1 MPIGVEMARGTDRLG
16 CIIIDE
22 RGGEVHIIA
31 WWKDVDV
38 KAFFGSNITQFCLNI
53 IDNLYSRI
61 EHHLKLIH
69 LSRNISAI
77 LKAAA
82 SPVLHAPCVVAHPFP
97 VASPAK

>member
-1 MPIGVEMARGTDRLG
+1 MVCCVDIYANRCCVVL
-16 CIIIDE
+16 IDWD
-22 RGGEVHIIA
+22 VSS

-53 IDNLYSRI
+53 IDNLYSRT
-61 EHHLKLIH
+61 EYHLKLIH
-69 LSRNISAI
+69 LPRNISAI